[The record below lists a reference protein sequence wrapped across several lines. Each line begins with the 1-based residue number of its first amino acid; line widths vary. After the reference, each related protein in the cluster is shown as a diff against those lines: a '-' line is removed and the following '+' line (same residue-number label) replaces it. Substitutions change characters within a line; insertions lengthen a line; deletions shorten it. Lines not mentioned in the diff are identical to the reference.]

1 MCGPHFFVRGEW
13 GACFR
18 GAGVGRR
25 LSAGRGCVGA
35 AFRRVRACEDVR
47 RFRAA
52 GFALPRH
59 LVRCLCSR
67 RGSSGTTA
75 AAWSVR
81 CFCTWARSGPPLSCR
96 CPCVQREAAC
106 HSRSL
111 ALRCERDG
119 LRVVVASRAA
129 AVETNG
135 KIAILWQKIRLFA
148 VFGAAMR
155 LLGFCGKSHLIYG

>member
-18 GAGVGRR
+18 GAGVGGDFPQG
-25 LSAGRGCVGA
+25 AGVWGGA

-47 RFRAA
+47 RLRAA

-75 AAWSVR
+75 AARSVR

-96 CPCVQREAAC
+96 CPCVQHEAAC

-111 ALRCERDG
+111 TLRCERDG

-155 LLGFCGKSHLIYG
+155 LLGFCGKPYPI

>member
-1 MCGPHFFVRGEW
+1 MRAALFLGAGSGAPDFGVQAW
-13 GACFR
+13 GGDFPQ
-18 GAGVGRR
+18 GAGVW
-25 LSAGRGCVGA
+25 GA
-35 AFRRVRACEDVR
+35 AFCRVRACEDVR

-75 AAWSVR
+75 AARSVR

-96 CPCVQREAAC
+96 CPCVQHEAAC

-111 ALRCERDG
+111 TLRCERDG

-148 VFGAAMR
+148 VFGAVKR
-155 LLGFCGKSHLIYG
+155 LLGFCGKPYLIYS

>member
-25 LSAGRGCVGA
+25 LSAGRGCVGGSFLSGAGVRGRSAVPCCWLCA
-35 AFRRVRACEDVR
+35 AAPPR
-47 RFRAA
+47 
-52 GFALPRH
+52 ALP
-59 LVRCLCSR
+59 VFAQ
-67 RGSSGTTA
+67 GSSGTTA
-75 AAWSVR
+75 AARSVR
-81 CFCTWARSGPPLSCR
+81 CFCIWARSGPPLSCR
-96 CPCVQREAAC
+96 CPCVQHEAAC

-111 ALRCERDG
+111 TLRCERDG

-148 VFGAAMR
+148 VFGAAKR